1 MVKKMK
7 LPFICKKTNTKGTW
21 KLSLFKQFKAISF
34 INKPKTIKNSYSV
47 LSDTARFISVLDS
60 SWSQSRNGLSLPKGS
75 EELLEMDSKALR
87 SDRLFF
93 EPGNTN
99 SILEAA
105 RFPFKDCVALA
116 LETGDPYMDFR
127 ISMEEI
133 VEACEL
139 KDQEHLEELLAWYLK
154 MNRKNNHGFI
164 VGAFIDMFA
173 TVNSYSSS
181 SFISASSASSSRT
194 GG

>member
-7 LPFICKKTNTKGTW
+7 FPSICTVPKTKGSC
-21 KLSLFKQFKAISF
+21 KPSFFNHFKAISF
-34 INKPKTIKNSYSV
+34 ITKPNCLKNSNFV
-47 LSDTARFISVLDS
+47 LSDTARFISALDS
-60 SWSQSRNGLSLPKGS
+60 SWSQSRHCFNVPNDS
-75 EELLEMDSKALR
+75 EELLEMASKALR
-87 SDRLFF
+87 SNRLFF

-105 RFPFKDCVALA
+105 SFPFKDCVALA
-116 LETGDPYMDFR
+116 FETEDPYMDFR

-154 MNRKNNHGFI
+154 MNRKKNHGFI
-164 VGAFIDMFA
+164 VGAFIDMFTTA
-173 TVNSYSSS
+173 NS
-181 SFISASSASSSRT
+181 
-194 GG
+194 